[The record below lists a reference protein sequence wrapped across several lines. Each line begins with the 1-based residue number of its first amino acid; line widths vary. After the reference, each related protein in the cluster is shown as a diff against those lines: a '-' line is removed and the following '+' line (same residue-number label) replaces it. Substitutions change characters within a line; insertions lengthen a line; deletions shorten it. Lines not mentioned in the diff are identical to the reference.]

1 MVSEHFNILF
11 RAAIV
16 ENLVLVFLLGMCTYV
31 AVSKNVKTA
40 FGLGLTVIVVETI
53 TVPINYI
60 IFEYV
65 LSHGALAWAG
75 YPQLDLTHLKIVTFI
90 GVIAAVVQILE
101 MVLERFYPTL
111 FKALGIYL
119 PLLTVNCAVL
129 GASLFMVQR
138 NYQFTESLVY
148 GFGVGLGWA
157 IAIVVFAAIR
167 ERLDESRVPQGL
179 RGLGLAFIVTGLL
192 SLSFNGLAGLEF

>member
-1 MVSEHFNILF
+1 VMSELFNILF

-31 AVSKNVKTA
+31 AVSKNVETA
-40 FGLGLTVIVVETI
+40 FGLGVTVILVETI
-53 TVPINYI
+53 TVPINYL

-65 LSHGALAWAG
+65 LSHGALEWAG

-90 GVIAAVVQILE
+90 GVIAAIVQILE
-101 MVLERFYPTL
+101 MLLERFYPPL

-138 NYQFTESLVY
+138 NYQFTESIVY